1 MKATLLI
8 LSLWA
13 ISTSLLAQADTII
26 SPAALPNYIVLKN
39 NDTIYKP
46 IVEQKY
52 IKNKPYLELDNKK
65 LYPMAD
71 LSSYR
76 DSNGVYRYY
85 GRHWFTQ
92 EKIAKINTYSRTIRY
107 AHSNKTIS
115 SGQMNTYYSGGHVSP
130 TYISESRSYNRH
142 RRDYFQ
148 VANETPKPY
157 RYKYVKKAI
166 YGDQE
171 SMQQFKSD
179 QESMQ
184 LLKKGRRIENI
195 VGTLLWSALAMSVSA
210 IFIDNKPT
218 RIAFWGSSAIIYFGV
233 APPIAIKLQD
243 SYIKAVEVYNSHYPA
258 GVH

>member
-13 ISTSLLAQADTII
+13 ISTSLLAQADTIV

-39 NDTIYKP
+39 NDTIYRP
-46 IVEQKY
+46 IAEQKY
-52 IKNKPYLELDNKK
+52 IKNKPYLKLDNKK

-92 EKIAKINTYSRTIRY
+92 EKIAKINTYYRIIKY

-171 SMQQFKSD
+171 SMQ
-179 QESMQ
+179 
-184 LLKKGRRIENI
+184 LLKKARRIESI
-195 VGTLLWSALAMSVSA
+195 GIGLLWSALAMSVSA
-210 IFIDNKPT
+210 IFIDNTPT
-218 RIAFWGSSAIIYFGV
+218 KIAFWGSSAAIYFGV
-233 APPIAIKLQD
+233 APIAIKSQD
-243 SYIKAVEVYNSHYPA
+243 SYIKAVDIYNSHHPA

>member
-13 ISTSLLAQADTII
+13 ISTSLLAQADTIV

-76 DSNGVYRYY
+76 DSNGVYIYY
-85 GRHWFTQ
+85 DHYWFKQ
-92 EKIAKINTYSRTIRY
+92 EKIAKINTYSRTVNNVQTSKI
-107 AHSNKTIS
+107 IS
-115 SGQMNTYYSGGHVSP
+115 SGQLNTYYSGGHVSP
-130 TYISESRSYNRH
+130 TYISKSRSYSKVRQN
-142 RRDYFQ
+142 YFQ
-148 VANETPKPY
+148 VANETPQPY

-166 YGDQE
+166 YGNQE

-184 LLKKGRRIENI
+184 QFKKGRRIENI
-195 VGTLLWSALAMSVSA
+195 VGTLFLSALTMSVSA
-210 IFIDNKPT
+210 IFIDNTPT
-218 RIAFWGSSAIIYFGV
+218 KIAFWGSSAVIFFGV
-233 APPIAIKLQD
+233 APIARKSQN
-243 SYIKAVEVYNSHYPA
+243 SYIKAVDIYNSHHPA